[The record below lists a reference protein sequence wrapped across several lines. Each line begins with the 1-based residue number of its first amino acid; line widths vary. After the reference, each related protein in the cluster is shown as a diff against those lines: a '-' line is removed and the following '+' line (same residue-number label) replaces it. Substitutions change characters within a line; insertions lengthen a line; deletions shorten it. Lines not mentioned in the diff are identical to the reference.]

1 MESLELYGDNGIIFN
16 SVAKA
21 FREAHLEK
29 SVKFEATDVKDLSEK
44 FKNAVKDQY
53 DAKHLDDASAV
64 LIFYENKTQPAE
76 QENGKEENTPENN
89 SAEDSSTEKT
99 PPPDEGKTEETTP
112 PDDNSTEETPPPE
125 KDKGEGEKKEE
136 PPAKD
141 NGEKKEED
149 KDKKKKVDE
158 SLVEID
164 TEIPTWAAKVTGAV
178 NSACGFS
185 NCDKEYTKKALLATL
200 ISLCG
205 GESELCEC
213 LNSAKKYMNGKT
225 VAEAEMTA
233 TGTDLQKKILDTV
246 KRVMFSDELEISPL
260 NDYMDKNVSFIK
272 LPIKEMNG

>member
-64 LIFYENKTQPAE
+64 LIFYENQKQPAE
-76 QENGKEENTPENN
+76 QEDGKEETTPENN

-99 PPPDEGKTEETTP
+99 PPPD
-112 PDDNSTEETPPPE
+112 DNSTEDTPPPE
-125 KDKGEGEKKEE
+125 NDKGEGEKKEE
-136 PPAKD
+136 PPAKED
-141 NGEKKEED
+141 EKEDEKEDKGEKKEED
-149 KDKKKKVDE
+149 KEKKKVDE
-158 SLVEID
+158 SFVEID

-185 NCDKEYTKKALLATL
+185 DCDKEYTKKALLATL

-205 GESELCEC
+205 GEFGLCEC
-213 LNSAKKYMNGKT
+213 LNLAKKYMNGKT